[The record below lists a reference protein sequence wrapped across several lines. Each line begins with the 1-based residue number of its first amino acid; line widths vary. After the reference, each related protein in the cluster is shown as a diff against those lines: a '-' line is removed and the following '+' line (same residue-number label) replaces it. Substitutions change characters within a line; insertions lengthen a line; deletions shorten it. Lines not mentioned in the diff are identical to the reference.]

1 MAESGDKL
9 MTTEIKWADG
19 NAIIADSTLRWAD
32 GDIYDYWYVAAG
44 GLSIPVAMNHYRR
57 LRS

>member
-1 MAESGDKL
+1 

-32 GDIYDYWYVAAG
+32 GDIYDYWYEAAG
-44 GLSIPVAMNHYRR
+44 EGLSIPVAMTNYRQR
-57 LRS
+57 RI

>member
-44 GLSIPVAMNHYRR
+44 AGLSILVAGPCV
-57 LRS
+57 L

>member
-1 MAESGDKL
+1 

-32 GDIYDYWYVAAG
+32 GDIYDYWYIVVG
-44 GLSIPVAMNHYRR
+44 VSGWREQGMLTM
-57 LRS
+57 LL

>member
-1 MAESGDKL
+1 

-32 GDIYDYWYVAAG
+32 GDIYDYWYKAAG
-44 GLSIPVAMNHYRR
+44 GGSMFMFPHTHMLM
-57 LRS
+57 